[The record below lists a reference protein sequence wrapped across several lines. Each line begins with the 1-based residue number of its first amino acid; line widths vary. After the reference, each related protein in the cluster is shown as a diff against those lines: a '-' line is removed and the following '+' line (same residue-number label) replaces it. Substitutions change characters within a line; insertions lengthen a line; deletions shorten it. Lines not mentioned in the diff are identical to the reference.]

1 MQIQVSFPTIISIMH
16 GALDLKTP
24 VEAYY
29 AKMAQLDAIEYPSFM
44 EASSWMRNDYWKK
57 QRCKFREIVI

>member
-1 MQIQVSFPTIISIMH
+1 MKWYNEVRPH

-29 AKMAQLDAIEYPSFM
+29 EKMPQLDAIEYPSFM
-44 EASSWMRNDYWKK
+44 EASS
-57 QRCKFREIVI
+57 

>member
-1 MQIQVSFPTIISIMH
+1 LTYSKTRSNEFASIEEFMKRYNSVKPH

-29 AKMAQLDAIEYPSFM
+29 GKMPEVDMLEYPSSI
-44 EASSWMRNDYWKK
+44 EASS
-57 QRCKFREIVI
+57 